1 MGERYHY
8 ILLLQGPNVCTWVRK
23 GKHASILCVNCDRI
37 LVNEF
42 CGEISNLIT
51 DARNARIFEQYE
63 EEKYIQG
70 GEVEEEKVERAE
82 NETIPPSV

>member
-1 MGERYHY
+1 M
-8 ILLLQGPNVCTWVRK
+8 CTWVQK
-23 GKHASILCVNCDRI
+23 GKRASILYVNCDRI
-37 LVNEF
+37 SLNEF

-82 NETIPPSV
+82 HEAIPPSV

>member
-1 MGERYHY
+1 MRERH
-8 ILLLQGPNVCTWVRK
+8 ITLLFQGPNVCTWVRK
-23 GKHASILCVNCDRI
+23 GKRDSILCVNCDRI
-37 LVNEF
+37 SLNEF

-82 NETIPPSV
+82 NEAIPPSV